1 MKNSALALLFAITIF
16 SQQLFAQSLFK
27 SPTQESTEFRFTTLN
42 TNWLSCSQ
50 YGPIDDELQINN
62 LVKTIKFL
70 NSDLIAL
77 QEVGTSSSYNTID
90 TIVRRLGNDWG
101 GSMIY
106 STFTNCSQ
114 NQGIIYKKA
123 NIQLIN
129 ASLITN
135 GGTLYDWSNGRYPA
149 LYNVNL
155 VSENGLIPVSIIN
168 IHAKASSDA
177 TSYLRRKNASIGLK
191 TLLDSNDFNT
201 KKVVIIGDFNDYLS
215 GTQCSV
221 CSPAESPYKN
231 FIDDIENYKCLSN
244 SLTDPSYNSPVI
256 DNIIISN
263 ELFENYVPYS
273 TKFESSVTQE
283 IPDYYNTTTD
293 HLPITATFTTSTTEA
308 TCQSLSVSET
318 FASGLGYFTP
328 YSISGA
334 QTWSWRA
341 VYGALMS
348 GFLNS
353 MNYQNEDWLISP
365 SFNLSANSSASFS
378 FDHALNFAPVL
389 SEKLANHTLWLST
402 DYADGNSPLAATW
415 TQLTIPNMP
424 AGNNWTVINSGNIE
438 IPTEFLQKNVHIAFK
453 YLCTATASATWEMKN
468 FLLNSACLNT
478 NTTKKAEIQQ
488 STITVVNKHIRV
500 LNQQNLPVAV
510 LDITGRKLFSAPST
524 QCIEIPV
531 MQSGIYIVRTGN
543 KANKV
548 VVE

>member
-1 MKNSALALLFAITIF
+1 MKNSALVLLFAIAVF
-16 SQQLFAQSLFK
+16 SQQLLSQNRHNSPAQG
-27 SPTQESTEFRFTTLN
+27 STEFRFTTLN

-62 LVKTIKFL
+62 LVKTIKFI

-77 QEVGTSSSYNTID
+77 QEVGTSSIYNTID
-90 TIVRRLGNDWG
+90 TLVRRLGNEWG

-123 NIQLIN
+123 KIQLIN
-129 ASLITN
+129 ASLITS

-155 VSENGLIPVSIIN
+155 ITENGLTPVSFIN
-168 IHAKASSDA
+168 IHAKASNDA
-177 TSYLRRKNASIGLK
+177 TSYSRRKNASIGLK

-215 GTQCSV
+215 GTQCIE

-231 FIDDIENYKCLSN
+231 FIDDIENYKCLSI
-244 SLTDPSYNSPVI
+244 SLIDPSYNNPVI

-273 TKFESSVTQE
+273 TKFESTVTQE
-283 IPDYYNTTTD
+283 IPDYYITTTD
-293 HLPITATFTTSTTEA
+293 HLPITATFTTSDTAA
-308 TCQSLSVSET
+308 TCQNLSVSET

-328 YSISGA
+328 YSMSGA
-334 QTWSWRA
+334 QSWNWRP
-341 VYGALMS
+341 VYGACMS
-348 GFLNS
+348 GFLNN
-353 MNYQNEDWLISP
+353 MYYQNEDWLISP

-424 AGNNWTVINSGNIE
+424 VGNNWTVINSGNID

-453 YLCTATASATWEMKN
+453 FLCTATASATWEMKN
-468 FLLNSACLNT
+468 FLLNSVCLNT
-478 NTTKKAEIQQ
+478 NISKKAEIQQ
-488 STITVVNKHIRV
+488 STISVVNKHIRV

-510 LDITGRKLFSAPST
+510 FDITGRKLFSTPAT
-524 QCIEIPV
+524 QNIEIPV